1 MENIKHSSPPFPF
14 PENSLKTRVGPSMAF
29 LTVVLAFFFFSHIAD
44 FVSAD
49 APLCIICS
57 SLLEGKCYKY
67 A

>member
-1 MENIKHSSPPFPF
+1 
-14 PENSLKTRVGPSMAF
+14 MAF
-29 LTVVLAFFFFSHIAD
+29 LTVVLAFFSFSHIAD